1 MKVSDWIVQYPSPP
15 VTVAPKTPMPEIAK
29 RFLSYPKLRD
39 LYVISSEGIILG
51 HVRHRRLAQIMLAE
65 HLPIQNRSQILER
78 ISIGP
83 ANEIM
88 EGDFVTARLNEEL
101 DNVLNRMLEYQVE
114 DMPVLNEENKFAGS
128 INLTD
133 VLGAT
138 LEIGIESLNG
148 HSLTH

>member
-1 MKVSDWIVQYPSPP
+1 MKVSDWIALHPSPP
-15 VTVAPKTPMPEIAK
+15 VTVSPETSMHELAK
-29 RFLSYPKLRD
+29 LFLSYPKLRD
-39 LYVISSEGIILG
+39 LYVLSSEGIIMG

-88 EGDFVTARLNEEL
+88 EGDFVAARMNEEL
-101 DNVLNRMLEYQVE
+101 DNILNRMLEYQVE
-114 DMPVLNEENKFAGS
+114 DMPVLNEHNKFTGS

-133 VLGAT
+133 VLGAV
-138 LEIGIESLNG
+138 LEMGIEALNEDN
-148 HSLTH
+148 HTQ